1 MWTWHILEEI
11 RYLGPRLGVWTVV
24 LFVRTVICLLEEAF
38 SSYLLRWRKVF
49 GTQKWIWLR
58 STMEVMELMMLITEN
73 ITRRG

>member
-1 MWTWHILEEI
+1 
-11 RYLGPRLGVWTVV
+11 
-24 LFVRTVICLLEEAF
+24 VICLLEEAF

-49 GTQKWIWLR
+49 RTQKWIWLR